1 MPFIFQKLANILHSS
16 ELTDDDTIEEILGI
30 SSFQEFTFEKPS
42 SDSKLEE
49 RELGRLAKEIDR
61 KAIHN
66 RAVNKM
72 GFTEAQVQNILT
84 DNKADS
90 WSASFE
96 MLVKWSF
103 RSKENNRQVSQKR
116 EIPVGMNTFRCISL
130 ILFNGICENFFISC
144 SFVNLISC
152 FDGMFFFTV

>member
-1 MPFIFQKLANILHSS
+1 MSFVFQKLANILHSS
-16 ELTDDDTIEEILGI
+16 ELTDDGTIAKILGI

-42 SDSKLEE
+42 SDPKLEE

-96 MLVKWSF
+96 MLVKWS
-103 RSKENNRQVSQKR
+103 RSKKNNRQVGQKR
-116 EIPVGMNTFRCISL
+116 EIPVCMNTLRCIS
-130 ILFNGICENFFISC
+130 
-144 SFVNLISC
+144 
-152 FDGMFFFTV
+152 